1 MRQLWRLPSAYSWRS
16 NDMRVMAQGS
26 WILNNYWERCEMCC
40 SHYNSNTPSQIQR
53 QKIIVSKK
61 IEEAYTK
68 SILDSEMCFGLSPS
82 ASVRS
87 THCSGYLLGKLL
99 RSILMYTVCLA
110 FQVGCACAKNCQA
123 LFSWTSPPKQLAII
137 QRGAQIVLVS
147 RTCCT
152 CSTPWCSWSGASM
165 CQHRTYFLCRRL

>member
-1 MRQLWRLPSAYSWRS
+1 
-16 NDMRVMAQGS
+16 
-26 WILNNYWERCEMCC
+26 MCC

-137 QRGAQIVLVS
+137 QGVPKLCLSVALVALV
-147 RTCCT
+147 RLPDAREVVPAC
-152 CSTPWCSWSGASM
+152 ASIEHTFCVVGSKALTVQAINRYQYIYIYISM
-165 CQHRTYFLCRRL
+165 ISMVDWPIWPPCEG